1 LKRGEPEGEFE
12 AWWEER
18 GERIKREREK
28 QRGVERGRREIKR
41 DTERWVE
48 IVVREDQERERK
60 EVEAKEQ
67 AYGPVEGQAYGL
79 REREAEMY
87 IDDYYEFNSDY

>member
-1 LKRGEPEGEFE
+1 M
-12 AWWEER
+12 
-18 GERIKREREK
+18 
-28 QRGVERGRREIKR
+28 KR

-48 IVVREDQERERK
+48 IAVMEDREPERK
-60 EVEAKEQ
+60 EREAKEQ

-87 IDDYYEFNSDY
+87 IDDYYEFNNDY